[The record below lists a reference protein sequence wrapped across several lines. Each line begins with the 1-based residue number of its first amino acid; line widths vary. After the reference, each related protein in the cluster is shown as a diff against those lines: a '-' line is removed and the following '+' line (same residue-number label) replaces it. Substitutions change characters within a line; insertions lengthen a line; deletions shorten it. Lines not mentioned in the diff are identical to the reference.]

1 MDNAKTVLRNCQWV
15 DQPPAEPPKKR
26 KRLVTAKMREANKS
40 NSAKSTG
47 AKTEAGR
54 AASRMNSTRH
64 GAASK
69 TIMFLP
75 GENEQDFWDELDLW
89 IRQRDAKTA
98 EEKACVQSAVYS
110 RWTWCRAINSQAH
123 AVTAAITRIEN
134 HFDEAKA
141 GEVRELRKELVSNPD
156 IIVTQLMNSTCGCA
170 FLINELTA
178 LSLRLKTHYFLEVS
192 QREHALRLAG
202 HCPNELFTDWVV
214 REFNRSYFGSIRGPG
229 GFTAAQVANA
239 LIYDRPSDISE
250 GEYQRRLE
258 PLTLDLPSIEDGH
271 AQLKKYLADWI
282 SRLTERKEL
291 MGYREAAQKKAAI
304 GEAQTE
310 VSREGQTR
318 ARYIAQSDR
327 TLYAALRMVL
337 TLQADRRK
345 HGDPDL
351 EEPTPEDAA
360 GADLGDAEN
369 QAPEMTSAG
378 VELGPE
384 TVVIPAAEEQT
395 PNEAVT
401 TQVVGP
407 AGGNNA
413 VSAAPA
419 ALLKAQEPI
428 EHDPLVAVIEKYQK
442 EFDHLREYGL

>member
-40 NSAKSTG
+40 NSVKSTG

-54 AASRMNSTRH
+54 ATSRMNSTRH
-64 GAASK
+64 GAASQ

-110 RWTWCRAINSQAH
+110 RWTWRRAINSQAH

-141 GEVRELRKELVSNPD
+141 AEVRELRKELVSNPD

-250 GEYQRRLE
+250 GEYERRLE

-291 MGYREAAQKKAAI
+291 MGYREADQKKAAI

-318 ARYIAQSDR
+318 ARLHRPERSDAVR
-327 TLYAALRMVL
+327 RAA
-337 TLQADRRK
+337 D
-345 HGDPDL
+345 
-351 EEPTPEDAA
+351 
-360 GADLGDAEN
+360 GAD
-369 QAPEMTSAG
+369 
-378 VELGPE
+378 
-384 TVVIPAAEEQT
+384 
-395 PNEAVT
+395 
-401 TQVVGP
+401 P
-407 AGGNNA
+407 AGGSAEAWRPGPGRADAGGRGGGGPGRRRESGPRNDLRRRGIGPRDGGDSGRRRANA
-413 VSAAPA
+413 ERSRDDASRWPGS
-419 ALLKAQEPI
+419 
-428 EHDPLVAVIEKYQK
+428 
-442 EFDHLREYGL
+442 R